1 MKKKNLT
8 VNINFDY
15 KSLISGAI
23 DRRIL
28 RESIIKSSAI
38 LLISAPS
45 GFGKTFLLA
54 GYLNDTNPDFLY
66 YELSGADSNLINFL
80 SSIINGCEL
89 NRKISDEINNTIQK
103 NKLKLSKYSRDS
115 YSLLQNI
122 LTELILESSKE
133 VFIIENCDFIKSE
146 LWFKHFL
153 KIISELF
160 LKNKK
165 FIFTGIDIPTG
176 LFLYPV
182 SKGMFTELRKDKFDL
197 TIEEI
202 KNFANKL
209 YNLKINENEC
219 LTIKDITSGWIT
231 GLHLIFHN
239 YNQGLKSVK
248 GNHISLL
255 KEYFKE
261 EIISSYDNVTIELL
275 CKSSFLDEINTSHS
289 VLLNSKNDIPG
300 IFKSLSAKNPFIYFN
315 SASNSFYF
323 NKTFRIFLQSEL
335 KNYLTLK
342 NYKIFIDSIANYHLK
357 NKSYTKSLE
366 LFILNGNTKS
376 AINLITSFS
385 LELFRNNDFYI
396 VNNWFAM
403 IKNIRIKIE
412 KELLY
417 IKALLYKN
425 YFQKYD
431 FSISLFK
438 EFVKTASKTDLKK
451 YKAIAHIAEI
461 FINLNEIKYAISI
474 LKNSLSQCP
483 LKYKPFILFR
493 LHSVNYKLNDYYKCK
508 VLLSEALDYI
518 NKLKSLS
525 TEFHSLKMN
534 IINATGNICLL
545 NGELNNSLVYYKK
558 VLESSENEYNKTQ
571 TLLNICDVYSK
582 SGNFIEAI
590 KIIKELKTNE
600 KLFLIPE
607 LKTQINNCEIN
618 IYYESGDYKK
628 MNFLISNNDNSDS
641 CENKILEAKSHLIL
655 SDDDKVKSIIK
666 NIKPESNSSLKIQL
680 SIINSLLQKNFKQ
693 IKTNLNNL
701 DSLNYPFLKIEF
713 LSLIVIYLIRHNN
726 KKLFSEYLI
735 ELKIL
740 NKKYNYENILKNL
753 LKSNKEVYDK
763 IIIEKIDPPYFR
775 EIYYN
780 IRINDELFSD
790 VFVKYFGVP
799 EIFVRG
805 NSIPDNLWKRNKFKE
820 IFIYLFFNI
829 NKRVTKDEILER
841 FYPEADKNY
850 GDNIFHQ
857 FLSAMRNVLSYKLKN
872 KNTEFIKYSHKIF
885 EPDKN
890 YLFNSDAEILKQIS
904 ERKIISL
911 PENYLIEN
919 YSEPFMKN
927 YFDDF
932 AETNREYF
940 QSLIEK
946 INSGR

>member
-1 MKKKNLT
+1 LKKKNLT

-28 RESIIKSSAI
+28 RESIVKSSAI

-54 GYLNDTNPDFLY
+54 GYLNDTNPDFIY
-66 YELSGADSNLINFL
+66 YELSGADSHLINFL
-80 SSIINGCEL
+80 SSLINGCEL
-89 NRKISDEINNTIQK
+89 NTEISGEINNTIQK
-103 NKLKLSKYSRDS
+103 NKLKLSKYSKES

-122 LTELILESSKE
+122 LTELISESSKE
-133 VFIIENCDFIKSE
+133 VFIIENCDYIKSE

-153 KIISELF
+153 KIIAELS

-182 SKGMFTELRKDKFDL
+182 SKGVFTELRKDKFDL

-202 KNFANKL
+202 KNFAYKL
-209 YNLKINENEC
+209 YNLKINDSEC
-219 LTIKDITSGWIT
+219 LVIKDITSGWIT

-239 YNQGLKSVK
+239 YEQGLKSVK
-248 GNHISLL
+248 RNHISLL
-255 KEYFKE
+255 NEYFRE
-261 EIISSYDNVTIELL
+261 EIISSYDNVTTELL
-275 CKSSFLDEINTSHS
+275 CKSSFLDEINESHS
-289 VLLNSKNDIPG
+289 LLLNSKKDIPE

-315 SASNSFYF
+315 SATNSYYF
-323 NKTFRIFLQSEL
+323 NKTFKTFLQSEL
-335 KNYLTLK
+335 KNYLTSK
-342 NYKIFIDSIANYHLK
+342 NYKIFIDAIANYHLQ

-376 AINLITSFS
+376 AVNIISSIS

-396 VNNWFAM
+396 VNNWFAL
-403 IKNIRIKIE
+403 IKTSNIKIE

-425 YFQKYD
+425 YFQNYD
-431 FSISLFK
+431 YSISLFK
-438 EFVKTASKTDLKK
+438 DFIKNASNNDLKK

-461 FINLNEIKYAISI
+461 FLNINDFKSAISI
-474 LKNSLSQCP
+474 LKKSLSHCP
-483 LKYKPFILFR
+483 EKYKPFILFR
-493 LHSVNYKLNDYYKCK
+493 LHSVNYKLNDYSKCK
-508 VLLSEALDYI
+508 VLLSEALENI
-518 NKLKSLS
+518 NRQKSLS
-525 TEFHSLKMN
+525 PEFHSLKMN

-545 NGELNNSLVYYKK
+545 NGELNDSLVYYKK
-558 VLESSENEYNKTQ
+558 VLDSSENEYNKTQ
-571 TLLNICDVYSK
+571 TLLNICEVYSK
-582 SGNFIEAI
+582 SGNFIEAL
-590 KIIKELKTNE
+590 KIINELKTIE

-607 LKTQINNCEIN
+607 LKAQINNSEIN
-618 IYYESGDYKK
+618 VCYESGDYKK
-628 MNFLISNNDNSDS
+628 MNSLISSNDNSDNS
-641 CENKILEAKSHLIL
+641 EFQIIKAKSQFIL
-655 SDDDKVKSIIK
+655 SDYDKVKSIIK
-666 NIKPESNSSLKIQL
+666 NINPESNSSLKIQL
-680 SIINSLLQKNFKQ
+680 TIINSLLQKNFKQ
-693 IKTNLNNL
+693 LKTNINNL
-701 DSLNYPFLKIEF
+701 DTLNNPLLKIEF
-713 LSLIVIYLIRHNN
+713 LSLIVFYFIRQNN
-726 KKLFSEYLI
+726 KKLYSQFLD
-735 ELKIL
+735 ELKQL
-740 NKKYNYENILKNL
+740 NKKYNYENILVNL
-753 LKSNKEVYDK
+753 LKANIEVYDK
-763 IIIEKIDPPYFR
+763 IILDEIDEVYFR
-775 EIYYN
+775 EIYHN
-780 IRINDELFSD
+780 IKINDELFSD

-799 EIFVRG
+799 EIYVRG
-805 NSIPDNLWKRNKFKE
+805 NLIPDNLWKRNKFKE
-820 IFIYLFFNI
+820 IFFYLYFNL

-857 FLSAMRNVLSYKLKN
+857 FLSAMRNVLSFNIKN
-872 KNTEFIKYSHKIF
+872 KNTEFIKYSNKIF

-890 YLFNSDAEILKQIS
+890 YLFNSDAEILKQLS
-904 ERKIISL
+904 ERKNISL
-911 PENYLIEN
+911 PENYFKEN